1 MTTVE
6 TGTTDLKSGSLGGQ
20 GLSQTGASGPSLSQI
35 GINADKLPTSSL
47 ATGLDTTTEP
57 VNNTY
62 TYIFAAVLSVVLIL
76 LLYYAY
82 SRFVTNTIEEPMTKG
97 TEQERDDPVI
107 DFNLREAIKDLQN
120 MQKNVMATLSE
131 NSEF

>member
-20 GLSQTGASGPSLSQI
+20 GLSQTGTSGPSQTGTLQS
-35 GINADKLPTSSL
+35 SSL
-47 ATGLDTTTEP
+47 TAGSDTTTTEP

-107 DFNLREAIKDLQN
+107 DFNLRE
-120 MQKNVMATLSE
+120 VYYSTL
-131 NSEF
+131 

>member
-6 TGTTDLKSGSLGGQ
+6 SGTTDLKSGSLGQAGT
-20 GLSQTGASGPSLSQI
+20 SQSSINVGSGVASQPS
-35 GINADKLPTSSL
+35 GL
-47 ATGLDTTTEP
+47 ATSITESGISEST
-57 VNNTY
+57 NNTY

-82 SRFVTNTIEEPMTKG
+82 SRFITNTVEEPMTKG